1 MPFKRTPP
9 TRAAEIRDLAEDWG
23 KVIAR
28 RAFGEGG
35 SPDEVDFDTFEQI
48 AVDAAQAL
56 TKGTIEQLLQLDA
69 QRLGSVH
76 PCPQCGQNC
85 PVRTEPRDLVVRG
98 ATVHYDEPVAHCPAC
113 RRDFFPSPQLT
124 PP

>member
-69 QRLGSVH
+69 QRPRRHGPLR
-76 PCPQCGQNC
+76 
-85 PVRTEPRDLVVRG
+85 RTRG
-98 ATVHYDEPVAHCPAC
+98 PLPGLPPGFFSLAAAHSTLIPMATA
-113 RRDFFPSPQLT
+113 RPSSGRS
-124 PP
+124 